1 MSADAIVEGSQ
12 PRPLQLRLEFQE
24 SPVFDEVSAVTAI
37 VRPILSGILYS
48 LKEQVIQE
56 AGAIRI

>member
-1 MSADAIVEGSQ
+1 MGTDVITESSQ
-12 PRPLQLRLEFQE
+12 PGPLQLRLEFQE

-48 LKEQVIQE
+48 LK
-56 AGAIRI
+56 A